1 MNTTTHTL
9 VMHLIYIVL
18 FLGDVREAINKVRR
32 YVESESAFF
41 NAFLEEG
48 LRFSLSLYLCLI
60 WIRILKH
67 VFQKPNE
74 AADQL
79 INHPFFREFVTRP
92 STETYIDGLCES
104 LQSVCIGS
112 PVKLPS
118 AKRRL
123 SEILDQETSDEET
136 ASDTSAP
143 PIKKS
148 RVIWHSE
155 SEEDDLPSTSQIA
168 SSSKKNKRKQKK
180 SESEEDA
187 LPITS
192 QIASSSNKNERKH
205 KKTKK
210 PEDNI
215 CSIIVFFFS

>member
-1 MNTTTHTL
+1 MNTSTHTL
-9 VMHLIYIVL
+9 VMHLIYFIF

-48 LRFSLSLYLCLI
+48 LRFSSSLYLCLI

-67 VFQKPNE
+67 VFQNPKE
-74 AADQL
+74 AADHL
-79 INHPFFREFVTRP
+79 INHPFFKEFVARP

-104 LQSVCIGS
+104 LQSICIGS
-112 PVKLPS
+112 PVRLPS

-155 SEEDDLPSTSQIA
+155 SEEDALPTTSQIA
-168 SSSKKNKRKQKK
+168 SSSKKNKK
-180 SESEEDA
+180 
-187 LPITS
+187 
-192 QIASSSNKNERKH
+192 KH

-210 PEDNI
+210 H
-215 CSIIVFFFS
+215 